1 MSDSPFD
8 KLFGGGEADGF
19 FFGLPEERPGRAER
33 RALEAETGSAPL
45 APGSSRERGGLVD
58 PDADADGE
66 PPSAGSLGAGPAS
79 HSDRSSRED
88 GWEAPSASDSGD
100 SGKARSDA
108 SDSSASDADDAGA
121 SDSGALAEAVAALM
135 GEDSPRMRLKT
146 NDGRIRTTL
155 FVPRDVL
162 DAVGELADAARVSKN
177 TMWALV
183 FDDLRPRLDA
193 VRERLGD

>member
-33 RALEAETGSAPL
+33 RAPEAETTGDPL
-45 APGSSRERGGLVD
+45 APGCPRERGGLVD
-58 PDADADGE
+58 PGADADGE
-66 PPSAGSLGAGPAS
+66 PPSAGSLGASPAS

-100 SGKARSDA
+100 SGEARSD
-108 SDSSASDADDAGA
+108 ASDADDAGA

>member
-33 RALEAETGSAPL
+33 RAPEAETGSDLL
-45 APGSSRERGGLVD
+45 APGCSRERGGLVD

-66 PPSAGSLGAGPAS
+66 PPSAGTLGAGPAS

-88 GWEAPSASDSGD
+88 GAQAPGASDSGD
-100 SGKARSDA
+100 SGEAR
-108 SDSSASDADDAGA
+108 SDADDAGA

-193 VRERLGD
+193 ARERLGD

>member
-1 MSDSPFD
+1 MSDRPFD
-8 KLFGGGEADGF
+8 KLFGGGADADGF

-33 RALEAETGSAPL
+33 RAPEAETGSAPL

-100 SGKARSDA
+100 SGEARSD
-108 SDSSASDADDAGA
+108 ASDADDAGA

-135 GEDSPRMRLKT
+135 REDSPRMRLKT

-193 VRERLGD
+193 ARERLGD

>member
-33 RALEAETGSAPL
+33 RAPEAETGSAPL
-45 APGSSRERGGLVD
+45 APGSSREREGLAD
-58 PDADADGE
+58 PDAVADGE
-66 PPSAGSLGAGPAS
+66 PPSAGTLGAGPAS
-79 HSDRSSRED
+79 HSGRSSRED
-88 GWEAPSASDSGD
+88 GREAPSASDSGD
-100 SGKARSDA
+100 SGEARSDA
-108 SDSSASDADDAGA
+108 SDPSA

-162 DAVGELADAARVSKN
+162 DAVGELAEAARVSKN

-193 VRERLGD
+193 ARERLGD

>member
-8 KLFGGGEADGF
+8 KLFGGGADADGF

-33 RALEAETGSAPL
+33 RAPEAETGSAPL

-88 GWEAPSASDSGD
+88 GWEAPSASDSSD
-100 SGKARSDA
+100 SGEARSDA
-108 SDSSASDADDAGA
+108 SDADGAGA
-121 SDSGALAEAVAALM
+121 SDSGALAEAVVALM

-162 DAVGELADAARVSKN
+162 DTVGELADAAHVSKN

-193 VRERLGD
+193 ARERLGD

>member
-19 FFGLPEERPGRAER
+19 FFGLPEERPGRGER
-33 RALEAETGSAPL
+33 RAPEDKTGSAPL
-45 APGSSRERGGLVD
+45 APGSSRERDGLVD
-58 PDADADGE
+58 PDAAADGE
-66 PPSAGSLGAGPAS
+66 PPSAGTLGAGPVA
-79 HSDRSSRED
+79 HGGRSSRED
-88 GWEAPSASDSGD
+88 GREAPGAPGSGAASE
-100 SGKARSDA
+100 ARD
-108 SDSSASDADDAGA
+108 GA
-121 SDSGALAEAVAALM
+121 SDRDALSEAVAALM

-146 NDGRIRTTL
+146 NDGRMRTTL

-162 DAVGELADAARVSKN
+162 GAVAELADAARVSKN

>member
-8 KLFGGGEADGF
+8 KLFGGGADADGF

-33 RALEAETGSAPL
+33 RAPEAETGSDLL
-45 APGSSRERGGLVD
+45 APGCSRERGGLVD

-66 PPSAGSLGAGPAS
+66 PPSAGTLGAGPAS

-88 GWEAPSASDSGD
+88 GAQAPGASDSGD
-100 SGKARSDA
+100 SGEAR
-108 SDSSASDADDAGA
+108 SDADDAGA

-193 VRERLGD
+193 ARERLGD

>member
-19 FFGLPEERPGRAER
+19 FFGLPEERPDRAER
-33 RALEAETGSAPL
+33 RAPEAETGSAPL

-58 PDADADGE
+58 PDAAADGE
-66 PPSAGSLGAGPAS
+66 PPSAGTLGAGPAA

-88 GWEAPSASDSGD
+88 GAQAPSASDSGD
-100 SGKARSDA
+100 SGEARYD
-108 SDSSASDADDAGA
+108 ASDADDADA

-162 DAVGELADAARVSKN
+162 DAVGELADAAHVSKN

>member
-1 MSDSPFD
+1 MSDRPFD
-8 KLFGGGEADGF
+8 KLFGGGADADGF

-33 RALEAETGSAPL
+33 RAPEVETGSAPL

-100 SGKARSDA
+100 SGEARSD
-108 SDSSASDADDAGA
+108 ASDADDAGA

-135 GEDSPRMRLKT
+135 REDSPRMRLKT

-193 VRERLGD
+193 ARERLGD

>member
-33 RALEAETGSAPL
+33 RAPEAEAAGDPL

-88 GWEAPSASDSGD
+88 GGEAPRASGSGD
-100 SGKARSDA
+100 SGEARSDA
-108 SDSSASDADDAGA
+108 SDPSA

-162 DAVGELADAARVSKN
+162 DAVGELADAAHVSKN

>member
-8 KLFGGGEADGF
+8 KLFGGGADADGF

-33 RALEAETGSAPL
+33 RAPEAETGSDQL
-45 APGSSRERGGLVD
+45 APGCSRERGGLVD

-88 GWEAPSASDSGD
+88 GAQAPGASDSGD
-100 SGKARSDA
+100 SGEAR
-108 SDSSASDADDAGA
+108 SDADDAGA

>member
-8 KLFGGGEADGF
+8 KLFGGGADADGF

-33 RALEAETGSAPL
+33 RAPEAETTGDPL
-45 APGSSRERGGLVD
+45 APGCSRERGGLVD

-66 PPSAGSLGAGPAS
+66 PPSAGTLGAGPAS

-88 GWEAPSASDSGD
+88 GAQAPSASDP
-100 SGKARSDA
+100 
-108 SDSSASDADDAGA
+108 SASDADDAGA

>member
-33 RALEAETGSAPL
+33 RAPEAETGSDPL
-45 APGSSRERGGLVD
+45 APGSSRERDGLAD

-66 PPSAGSLGAGPAS
+66 PPSAGTLGAGPAS

-88 GWEAPSASDSGD
+88 GAQASSASDP
-100 SGKARSDA
+100 
-108 SDSSASDADDAGA
+108 SASDADDAGA

-162 DAVGELADAARVSKN
+162 DAVGELAEAARVSKN

-193 VRERLGD
+193 ARERLGD

>member
-19 FFGLPEERPGRAER
+19 FFGLPEERPGRVER
-33 RALEAETGSAPL
+33 RAPEDKTGSAPL
-45 APGSSRERGGLVD
+45 APGSSRERDGLVD
-58 PDADADGE
+58 PDAVADGE
-66 PPSAGSLGAGPAS
+66 PPSAGTPGAGPAS

-88 GWEAPSASDSGD
+88 GREAPGASGSGAA
-100 SGKARSDA
+100 SEARSDA
-108 SDSSASDADDAGA
+108 SDADDA
-121 SDSGALAEAVAALM
+121 GALAEAVAALM

-146 NDGRIRTTL
+146 NDGRMRTTL

>member
-33 RALEAETGSAPL
+33 RAPEAETGSAPF

-58 PDADADGE
+58 PDEAADGE
-66 PPSAGSLGAGPAS
+66 PPSAGTLGAGPAA
-79 HSDRSSRED
+79 HSGHSSRED
-88 GWEAPSASDSGD
+88 GAQAPSAFDSGD
-100 SGKARSDA
+100 SGEAR
-108 SDSSASDADDAGA
+108 SDADDAGA

-146 NDGRIRTTL
+146 NDGRMRTTL

-162 DAVGELADAARVSKN
+162 DAVGELADAAHVSKN
-177 TMWALV
+177 TLWALV